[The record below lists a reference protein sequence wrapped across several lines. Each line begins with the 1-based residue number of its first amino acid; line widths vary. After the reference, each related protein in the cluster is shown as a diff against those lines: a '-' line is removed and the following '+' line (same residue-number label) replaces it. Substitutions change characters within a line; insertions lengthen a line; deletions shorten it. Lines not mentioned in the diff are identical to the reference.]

1 MATLK
6 SIKNK
11 YLVPADGTVLGVT
24 TNTENVAALSFKLAT
39 ADSLSKFNLVDG
51 FSDDYNDA
59 TGVDVATSTNEIRNA
74 DNYYSGV
81 LINNGPAIDGYVETL
96 FHGDGA
102 NSGTTFTDSSSNG
115 YTVQSSGNIVTS
127 TSSPK
132 FGTASIHVPNA
143 TNDYIYWGANSSNL
157 HLDAN
162 PFTVSFW
169 LKTTHSSG
177 TGKIFG
183 RNNGSGGQHNFD
195 ICINLHSNGTLSM
208 VINTNTEYASAGAT
222 TTAVNDG
229 AWHHIEFVRNGA
241 NIYGFADGVLE
252 GTTNVTT
259 TSVINRESSAFYIG
273 YMSGGHYAG
282 AIFYMDE
289 FEFSPGIARHTAT
302 FTPPSAP
309 WGGTSEIYNNMTLQS
324 NAFTAQ
330 ADPTTARIILDET
343 SAAGSTTLD
352 TDLKAYTSRD
362 NGTTFTQIPLA
373 DQGDLLAQN
382 QGGIDS
388 YTKLMLHCDG
398 ANDGTTFTDSSDSS
412 HTVTAAGN
420 AHTDT
425 ALKKFGTASG
435 QLDGTGDYLSIPH
448 GTDFNFDT
456 DDFTVDFWFR
466 VAVFNGYTTLWAKS
480 DADYQGIQSWVNSS
494 GAIGFS
500 CDNDSSSPWVV
511 NVSSAN
517 SLVSLN
523 TWYHYAMVRNSNT
536 FKVYLDGSEIITNT
550 TTIDFDDSSADL
562 RFGSWA
568 YAAHNML
575 NGYVDEIRVSK
586 GIARW
591 TAAFTPPTLPYTTG
605 TAVEFTRRLVSGSVD
620 ISGQPAGS
628 NVKYKIETLN
638 QAVGKQ
644 TRVYGTSM
652 AWA

>member
-59 TGVDVATSTNEIRNA
+59 TGVDVATSTNEIRDA
-74 DNYYSGV
+74 TGNYYSGV
-81 LINNGPAIDGYVETL
+81 LINNGPAIDGYIETL

-132 FGTASIHVPNA
+132 FGTASIYVPNA
-143 TNDYIYWGANSSNL
+143 TNDYIYWGAASSNL

-273 YMSGGHYAG
+273 YMNGGHYAG

-330 ADPTTARIILDET
+330 TAPTTARIILDEE
-343 SAAGSTTLD
+343 SYKGDTTLN
-352 TDLKAYTSRD
+352 TDLKAYASRD
-362 NGTTFTQIPLA
+362 NGTTFTQMTLA
-373 DQGDLLAQN
+373 NQATLTDTSTLL
-382 QGGIDS
+382 
-388 YTKLMLHCDG
+388 MHMDG
-398 ANDGTTFTDSSDSS
+398 ANDGTVFTDSARPPL
-412 HTVTAAGN
+412 TVTKAG
-420 AHTDT
+420 TPVTKT
-425 ALKKFGTASG
+425 AEKKFGTASCY
-435 QLDGTGDYLSIPH
+435 LAGT
-448 GTDFNFDT
+448 TDWLKLPASDNWSFAASA
-456 DDFTVDFWFR
+456 DFTVECWVKWSTQASYVGMIASKTGAGAAYDGWSLRTDSSGGNATLSFNFWTSGSLTFSCNGTSNIGDGSWHHVAATRASDTVR
-466 VAVFNGYTTLWAKS
+466 VFVDGALE
-480 DADYQGIQSWVNSS
+480 NSGTFS
-494 GAIGFS
+494 GAIHGT
-500 CDNDSSSPWVV
+500 SSGGYG
-511 NVSSAN
+511 
-517 SLVSLN
+517 LQIG
-523 TWYHYAMVRNSNT
+523 MD
-536 FKVYLDGSEIITNT
+536 YLDDTGS
-550 TTIDFDDSSADL
+550 
-562 RFGSWA
+562 GPM
-568 YAAHNML
+568 H
-575 NGYVDEIRVSK
+575 GYVDEVRISNV
-586 GIARW
+586 ARW
-591 TAAFTPPTLPYTTG
+591 DAAFTPPTAAYSGYEGDRQL
-605 TAVEFTRRLVSGSVD
+605 LSGSVD
-620 ISGQPAGS
+620 ISGQPSGT
-628 NVKYKIETLN
+628 NMKYKLTTHN
-638 QAVGKQ
+638 QATAKQ